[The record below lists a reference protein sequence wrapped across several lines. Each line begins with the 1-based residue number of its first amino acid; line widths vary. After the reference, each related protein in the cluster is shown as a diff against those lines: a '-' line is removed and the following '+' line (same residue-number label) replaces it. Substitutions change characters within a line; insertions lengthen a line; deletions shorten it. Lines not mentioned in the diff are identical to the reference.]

1 MPQTAEKVLKE
12 LHIQFQ
18 DHQNGIFQTSDE
30 NTCLTCVAVSQQE
43 KPWCP
48 CPQLQGAKQ
57 ELCQRS
63 PAGFASGK
71 GCSLQGFFQ
80 MLASEVVQ
88 EKEFASLYNIC
99 RFLIYSDSNRDTQML
114 SLVLRAPIT
123 MSERD
128 DRVSRMVSGA
138 DRWKLSFEARDLA
151 WAGSQDA
158 EVTAWSTLPD
168 GQGLVAAWGMLQA

>member
-18 DHQNGIFQTSDE
+18 DHKNGIFQTSDE
-30 NTCLTCVAVSQQE
+30 NTCLACVAVSQQE

-57 ELCQRS
+57 E
-63 PAGFASGK
+63 PAGFAGGK

-88 EKEFASLYNIC
+88 EEEFSSLYNIC
-99 RFLIYSDSNRDTQML
+99 RFLIYSDNNTDTQML
-114 SLVLRAPIT
+114 SLVLRALIT
-123 MSERD
+123 LSERD
-128 DRVSRMVSGA
+128 DRVSRVVSGA
-138 DRWKLSFEARDLA
+138 DRQKLGFEALGLA
-151 WAGSQDA
+151 CAGSQDV

-168 GQGLVAAWGMLQA
+168 GQGLVAAWGIFQA